1 MAMNVSVSRN
11 AMRKFFQKIKML
23 LGLFN
28 LTEFEARLLVELTQ
42 RLPDTWRDIL
52 DSQLNEFNQTDRL
65 IGESRGEVPPFGH
78 TSFYKNVWGKSSR
91 NFAKRFPTEKKSD
104 VLATLDVVA
113 GDGNTISVEFV
124 LVGGIL
130 FSIKYRSPTKQHVPD
145 GDFAIENFK
154 LLISA

>member
-1 MAMNVSVSRN
+1 MGMEVIVGRN
-11 AMRKFFQKIKML
+11 AMRKFFQKVKTI

-28 LTEFEARLLVELTQ
+28 LTEFEARLLVELKQ
-42 RLPDTWRDIL
+42 RLPDAWRDIL
-52 DSQLNEFNQTDRL
+52 DSQLVEFNQTDRL

-91 NFAKRFPTEKKSD
+91 NFAKRFPTEKDSD
-104 VLATLDVVA
+104 VMATLDVVD

-130 FSIKYRSPTKQHVPD
+130 FSIKYRSPTKRYVPN

-154 LLISA
+154 LLI